1 MKGIYAIQNKINKKM
16 YIGMTTDFK
25 DRIEHHLWEL
35 RNNKHHSIKLQRAFN
50 KYGEDN
56 FDYYIV
62 EEMKEST
69 FKELAEKERYYIKE
83 YHSHISEHG
92 YNLTWGGERSQYDA
106 NPRTSLTVED
116 VMEIR
121 TAYNEGT
128 IGVSECWKQYSNKIS
143 YSAFEKIWEGQT
155 WKGIMM
161 EVYTD
166 NNKKRQNC
174 FKSNRGSSNG
184 NAIYSDEEVLNIRK
198 YYINHSLEETYNMY
212 GDRSANKESF
222 RGLIAN
228 SYKHLPIYSK
238 RNKQWSLNG
247 EAIQINNFNPVSTIP
262 VSRE

>member
-1 MKGIYAIQNKINKKM
+1 MWVYKITNLVNGKCYVGITTNLEYRWHCHRNAPNYPYLKNPLYSAMRKYGIENFRFEVIEEGIQNI
-16 YIGMTTDFK
+16 ITLG
-25 DRIEHHLWEL
+25 
-35 RNNKHHSIKLQRAFN
+35 
-50 KYGEDN
+50 
-56 FDYYIV
+56 
-62 EEMKEST
+62 
-69 FKELAEKERYYIKE
+69 EKERYYIKK

-116 VMEIR
+116 IMEIR

-161 EVYTD
+161 GVYTND
-166 NNKKRQNC
+166 NKKKQNC
-174 FKSNRGSSNG
+174 FKSNKGSSNG
-184 NAIYSDEEVLNIRK
+184 NAIYSEDEVLNIRK
-198 YYINHSLEETYNMY
+198 YYVNHSLEETYAMY
-212 GDRSANKESF
+212 GSRSANKDSF
-222 RGLIAN
+222 RRLIAN

-238 RNKQWSLNG
+238 RKKQWSLNG
-247 EAIQINNFNPVSTIP
+247 EVIQINNFNPVSTIP